1 MFRST
6 LQCSLVAAV
15 LASLA
20 TARAATVT
28 IVTDDAAAESVYSMF
43 LKTRFGHDV
52 SVRTDLA
59 TLDATKLSDLESQD
73 LIIVSTRTD
82 SGQYDDGSEVAQWN
96 GMTTPLLLHN
106 VNMVRSTR
114 WKWIN
119 TSSLQQSTITDLVVD
134 VPGSAVFDHTTVTG
148 GNVNLFGGGG
158 QGVWRVVGQPSAG
171 NGTRLANYFD
181 GANPRPFIAEWSTGT
196 EYYSGAGQTAGG
208 ERIFFGSLVYGDSLS
223 GLSHDGLQMV
233 ANAVQTLLGQPTVD
247 LDTIPL
253 PILAQYEFPTA
264 TSAETGPG
272 YSPTTL
278 GAGMDGTVDMAI
290 KDTAGNISMTIRGT
304 SASETPPTLRIDPDG
319 GAASLAE
326 AVQNDKFF
334 EFTIRPQGD
343 LRLDLFSLEFDVGR
357 GGSGTPRGW
366 GLFSSVDNFA
376 TEIATRTV
384 GTIEPDLTHV
394 FVDLSDSR
402 FQGLGGPLTFRMY
415 SFTPGDGLSLEF
427 DNITLL
433 GAVVPEPSTAALL
446 AAGLLGTL
454 IGFRRR
460 KRR

>member
-1 MFRST
+1 MFRPTSLCT
-6 LQCSLVAAV
+6 LVAAV

-28 IVTDDAAAESVYSMF
+28 IVTDDAAADSGYSVF

-52 SVRTDLA
+52 SVRTDLT
-59 TLDATKLSDLESQD
+59 TLDATKISELNSQD

-82 SGQYDDGSEVAQWN
+82 SGQYDDGSEVGQWN

-119 TSSLQQSTITDLVVD
+119 TASLQQSTITDLAVD
-134 VPGSAVFDHTTVTG
+134 VPGSPVFDHTTITG
-148 GNVNLFGGGG
+148 GNVTLFDGAG

-171 NGTRLANYFD
+171 NGTRLANFFD
-181 GANPRPFIAEWSTGT
+181 GANPRPFIAEWGAGT
-196 EYYSGAGQTAGG
+196 EYYSGAGQTADD
-208 ERIFFGSLVYGDSLS
+208 RMFFGSLVYGDSLS

-247 LDTIPL
+247 LDTIQL
-253 PILAQYEFPTA
+253 PVLARYEFPTG
-264 TSAETGPG
+264 TSAETGSG

-278 GAGMDGTVDMAI
+278 AGGLDGTMDMAI
-290 KDTAGNISMTIRGT
+290 KDTAGNITMTIRDT
-304 SASETPPTLRIDPDG
+304 SASATPPTLRIDPDG
-319 GAASLAE
+319 SAASLTE

-334 EFTIRPQGD
+334 QFTIEPQGD
-343 LRLDLFSLEFDVGR
+343 LRLNLLSLEFDAGR

-376 TEIATRTV
+376 AEIATQAV
-384 GTIEPDLTHV
+384 GTVEPDLTHC

-402 FQGLGGPLTFRMY
+402 FQGLGGELTFRMY
-415 SFTPGDGLSLEF
+415 VFSPADGNSLEF
-427 DNITLL
+427 DNITLM
-433 GAVVPEPSTAALL
+433 GAVVPEPSTVALL
-446 AAGLLGTL
+446 AVGLLGTL
-454 IGFRRR
+454 IGLRRR